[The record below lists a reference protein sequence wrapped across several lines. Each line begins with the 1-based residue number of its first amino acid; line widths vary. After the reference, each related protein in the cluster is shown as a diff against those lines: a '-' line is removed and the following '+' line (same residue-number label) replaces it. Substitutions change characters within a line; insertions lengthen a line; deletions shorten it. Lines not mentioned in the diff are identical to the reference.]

1 MSEHKLSTPIQAH
14 GEEVTSI
21 TLRRPT
27 VAECRA
33 IKTLPYIIGKD
44 EEVSLNLDV
53 ASKYI
58 AVCGAIPSPSVNQL
72 DLADLNTLAWE
83 IAGFFMTPASA
94 PPAEKLEATPS

>member
-1 MSEHKLSTPIQAH
+1 MAMSEHKLSTPIQAH

-33 IKTLPYIIGKD
+33 IKTLPYAIGKD

-53 ASKYI
+53 AAKYI
-58 AVCGAIPSPSVNQL
+58 AVCGAIPAPSVNQL
-72 DLADLNTLAWE
+72 DLADLNNLAWA
-83 IAGFFMTPASA
+83 IAGFFLTPASA
-94 PPAEKLEATPS
+94 PPAETTPS